1 MIMPINY
8 KKRLIEEQIKEKMKY
23 SGGVLIEGAKWVGKS
38 TTASIF
44 AKTIVSLQHPRIKKE
59 YQAYAAVLDDKIL
72 EGEKPILY
80 DEWQDI
86 PEIWDFIRID
96 VDKNNYRGHI
106 C

>member
-1 MIMPINY
+1 
-8 KKRLIEEQIKEKMKY
+8 
-23 SGGVLIEGAKWVGKS
+23 
-38 TTASIF
+38 
-44 AKTIVSLQHPRIKKE
+44 VSLQHPRIKKE